1 MSQEKR
7 AEFSGRSV
15 DDAVSRASKE
25 LGIPVAQVQYRI
37 VDDTTKSIL
46 GLVISGIVTIDALVP
61 DGVEVA
67 SRDAVPVVDKPKKAP
82 KPAAKPAPKPA
93 PKAQPKAENRPRSE
107 APKKVEPKPK
117 PERRRSSDEGK
128 DRNPPEL
135 ESVASEVVSTLLDK
149 MGIIAAVEVVD
160 GGGEVGGD
168 RDEVSPLV
176 LNVVGDDLGGLIGR
190 RGGTLRDL
198 QFMVRLIVSREIG
211 VWPNVV
217 VDVEGYKGRREETL
231 RNLAQ
236 RMADQAIRA
245 QRRVVLEPMPAHE
258 RRILHLALR
267 DRSDVRTEST
277 GEGEHRKVQ
286 IIPE

>member
-93 PKAQPKAENRPRSE
+93 PKAQPKAENRPLSAR
-107 APKKVEPKPK
+107 PQTIV
-117 PERRRSSDEGK
+117 SSTWHISFREFF
-128 DRNPPEL
+128 
-135 ESVASEVVSTLLDK
+135 
-149 MGIIAAVEVVD
+149 
-160 GGGEVGGD
+160 
-168 RDEVSPLV
+168 LV
-176 LNVVGDDLGGLIGR
+176 YARHVPN
-190 RGGTLRDL
+190 
-198 QFMVRLIVSREIG
+198 MRLIMTFLVIF
-211 VWPNVV
+211 NVDYV
-217 VDVEGYKGRREETL
+217 IFCRCGCHET
-231 RNLAQ
+231 
-236 RMADQAIRA
+236 
-245 QRRVVLEPMPAHE
+245 
-258 RRILHLALR
+258 
-267 DRSDVRTEST
+267 
-277 GEGEHRKVQ
+277 
-286 IIPE
+286 

>member
-1 MSQEKR
+1 MSEEKR

-15 DDAVSRASKE
+15 EDAVSRAAQE
-25 LGIPVAQVQYRI
+25 LGIPAAQVQYRI
-37 VDDTTKSIL
+37 IEDTTKSIL
-46 GLVISGIVTIDALVP
+46 GLVISGIVTIDAVVP
-61 DGVEVA
+61 VGVEVA
-67 SRDAVPVVDKPKKAP
+67 SRDTVPVVEKPKQAP
-82 KPAAKPAPKPA
+82 KPTPKPA
-93 PKAQPKAENRPRSE
+93 QTNKPQPKAESRPRAE
-107 APKKVEPKPK
+107 APKKPEQK

-135 ESVASEVVSTLLDK
+135 EDVASEVVSTLLDK

-190 RGGTLRDL
+190 RGETLRDL

-236 RMADQAIRA
+236 RMADQAIRS

-267 DRSDVRTEST
+267 DRTDVRTEST